1 MNKKKIYL
9 FDVVNVCV
17 MVCFCILILFPFW
30 DMIVRSL
37 SSPTDS
43 TKLELMLWPKNFVTS
58 AYRYCLKDD
67 GILRAYGVTIA
78 RTVLG
83 TLLSLLLIL
92 LAAYPLAKKEL
103 PGRKYITFFFLIP
116 MFFTGGLIP
125 SYIINRSIGLVD
137 NFLVYILPG
146 AVNVYNVV
154 LARNFLMGIDKSL
167 EESAF
172 MDGAG
177 YGTVLMRIIVPLSKP
192 ILATLALWI
201 AVAHWNSWF
210 DSMIYIRS
218 ADLEVVQLLLHRMLD
233 TTQSMSEEMQMYMVN
248 NPADT
253 VTSMSVRMAMT
264 IITIIPIMCIYP
276 FVQKFFVKGIMV
288 GSLKG

>member
-1 MNKKKIYL
+1 MKTNKQNV
-9 FDVVNVCV
+9 FDVVNAGI
-17 MVCFCILILFPFW
+17 MICFCILILFPFW

-37 SSPTDS
+37 SSPADS

-67 GILRAYGVTIA
+67 GILRAYGVTVA
-78 RTVLG
+78 RTFLG
-83 TLLSLLLIL
+83 TALSLILIL
-92 LAAYPLAKKEL
+92 FAAYPLSKKDM
-103 PGRKYITFFFLIP
+103 PGRKYITFFFLVP
-116 MFFTGGLIP
+116 MFFAGGLIP

-177 YGTVLMRIIVPLSKP
+177 YGTILTRIIVPLSKP

-201 AVAHWNSWF
+201 AVGHWNSWF

-218 ADLEVVQLLLHRMLD
+218 KNLEVVQLLLHRMLD
-233 TTQSMSEEMQMYMVN
+233 TTQTMSEEMQMYMVN
-248 NPADT
+248 NPSDT
-253 VTSMSVRMAMT
+253 VTSVSVRMAMT
-264 IITIIPIMCIYP
+264 IITIVPIMCIYP
-276 FVQKFFVKGIMV
+276 FAQKFFVKGIMV

>member
-1 MNKKKIYL
+1 MNKKKVNL
-9 FDVVNVCV
+9 FDILNICV

-58 AYRYCLKDD
+58 AYRYCLKED

-83 TLLSLLLIL
+83 TALSLLLIL
-92 LAAYPLAKKEL
+92 LAGYPLGKKDL
-103 PGRKYITFFFLIP
+103 PGRNYITFFFLVP

-177 YGTVLMRIIVPLSKP
+177 YGTVLLRIIVPLSKP

-201 AVAHWNSWF
+201 AVGHWNAWF

-218 ADLEVVQLLLHRMLD
+218 GNLEVVQLLLHRMLD

-253 VTSMSVRMAMT
+253 VTSVSVRMAMT

>member
-210 DSMIYIRS
+210 DSMIYIRA